1 MKTGCC
7 LLSRAATLFAA
18 YALAGGA
25 VWAFPAPKI
34 SNVAVAPSEGR
45 RAKVD
50 VTYSLSEP
58 AIVLADVQTNVTGT
72 ASGDEYASI
81 GPALQLT
88 FTGDVGHK
96 VEAGS
101 RGFTWHAAKDW
112 PSNRLESVRVKLTAY
127 PTNRPPAYLVVDLAP
142 DAAERYRYYASANAI
157 PGYPDADVYRTQK
170 LVMKF
175 IRAKNI
181 PWMMGSLAEASGT
194 DREHPHPVRLRSDY
208 WMGVFEVTLGQLAW
222 FTGGSA
228 SSKTNCLPL
237 SNYCTYDMVRG
248 SGSLYPAEP
257 ASGSYLGQLHAHTGI
272 WFELPSEAQW
282 EYAAKAGHGG
292 YTWGNGT
299 HMSLFNL
306 TNGVGQAVIAVSS
319 SGGAERVGS
328 RLPNDFG
335 LYDMMGNVREGCLD
349 WLQDVIVWNTNG
361 VPNANGEYCLD
372 GVTAGTSR
380 VVRGGYYNSA
390 WSSVRPACRNDG
402 QKPNL
407 WIEAFGFRLV
417 TSFGL
422 E

>member
-1 MKTGCC
+1 MKNKTVAVSLC
-7 LLSRAATLFAA
+7 AAFAMVA
-18 YALAGGA
+18 AS
-25 VWAFPAPKI
+25 VQAFPAPKV
-34 SNVAVAPSEGR
+34 SNVSVTPTEGR
-45 RAKVD
+45 WAKVN

-101 RGFTWHAAKDW
+101 RGFTWYAAKDW

-142 DAAERYRYYASANAI
+142 DVAERYRYYASADAI
-157 PGYPDADVYRTQK
+157 PGYPDADMYRTQK

-181 PWMMGSLAEASGT
+181 PWTMGSMAEADGT
-194 DREHPHPVRLRSDY
+194 TREHPHPVRLRSDY
-208 WMGVFEVTLGQLAW
+208 WMGVFELTVGQHAW
-222 FTGGSA
+222 FSNGTA
-228 SSKTNCLPL
+228 AKKADCLPL
-237 SNYCTYDMVRG
+237 CRASTYNAVRG

-257 ASGSYLGQLHAHTGI
+257 SSGSYLGLLHARTGI

-292 YTWGNGT
+292 YMWGNGT

-306 TNGVGQAVIAVSS
+306 TNGIGQAVIKV
-319 SGGAERVGS
+319 SGGAVERVGS
-328 RLPNDFG
+328 RLPNDWG
-335 LYDMMGNVREGCLD
+335 IYDMMGNVREACLD
-349 WLQDVIVWNTNG
+349 WRQDFIGWNTNG
-361 VPNANGEYCLD
+361 VPNANGAYLAD
-372 GVTAGTSR
+372 GVTAGSVR
-380 VVRGGYYNSA
+380 VMRGGYYASN
-390 WSSVRPACRNDG
+390 WSNVRPAYRDDG
-402 QKPNL
+402 QVPDN
-407 WIEAFGFRLV
+407 WTDGFGLRLV